1 MNSSVLP
8 LAHTR
13 AWIAASVLLLAA
25 VVYFSLAPLGPK
37 VPMPEN
43 FDKLE
48 HALAYT
54 CLAVWFTGLLARGHY
69 WKIVVALAALGL
81 LIEILQHVMAMGRVA
96 DPWDMAANG
105 VGIVVGVA
113 LAALSTGGWALRV
126 EAWLNRN

>member
-1 MNSSVLP
+1 MLP
-8 LAHTR
+8 LAHAR
-13 AWIAASVLLLAA
+13 AWIAASVLLLTA
-25 VVYFSLAPLGPK
+25 VVYLSLAPIGPK
-37 VPMPEN
+37 VPMHEN

-81 LIEILQHVMAMGRVA
+81 LIEVLQHVMALGRVA
-96 DPWDMAANG
+96 DPWDMAANV
-105 VGIVVGVA
+105 VGIVAGVA
-113 LAALSTGGWALRV
+113 LAALSTGGWALKV